1 MDMGKKLIT
10 AIIML
15 LAGLGAMVLLAGCGE
30 EKSIEQPQI
39 PDFSSTNAEDN
50 LNQKIEEL
58 KKKEM
63 SVEIVVDG
71 QSSGKWTQD
80 GKGSWRQD
88 DASSSSSYTIYNA
101 DKKQG
106 WVVSGK
112 TATEIDPSSMQM
124 YEVSSPLMLLSAYS
138 SFSSLPKT
146 GGSDD
151 VWEWN
156 VPGLGSLKIE
166 FKGPDGAI
174 SKITSNDSTSGD
186 SVIEFKYTN
195 IGDVPKSTFE
205 LPSDVTVDSSG
216 GNGFSG
222 GGGVTVPN
230 GPGTSTS
237 GSSY

>member
-1 MDMGKKLIT
+1 MSKKLIT

-15 LAGLGAMVLLAGCGE
+15 MAGLGALILLAGCGE
-30 EKSIEQPQI
+30 EKTIEQPQV
-39 PDFSSTNAEDN
+39 PDFSTTNAEAD
-50 LNQKIEEL
+50 LNAKINEL

-63 SVEIVVDG
+63 SVEVVTDG
-71 QSSGKWTQD
+71 QSQGKWTQD

-88 DASSSSSYTIYNA
+88 DASSTSSYTIYNA
-101 DKKQG
+101 DQQKG

-112 TATEIDPSSMQM
+112 TATEIDPSTMQM
-124 YEVSSPLMLLSAYS
+124 YEVSSPLLLLSAYS
-138 SFSSLPKT
+138 SFSAIPQT
-146 GGSDD
+146 GGGSDD

-186 SVIEFKYTN
+186 SVIEFKYT
-195 IGDVPKSTFE
+195 DVGNVSKSMFE
-205 LPSDVTVDSSG
+205 QPSEVTEDSTG

-222 GGGVTVPN
+222 GSVTVPDAS
-230 GPGTSTS
+230 GTSTS
-237 GSSY
+237 SLPQY